1 MMAPNRRSQAWLH
14 CNRAIRAAVAQGG
27 LTEDDRKEIVFNVT
41 GKSSM
46 ADCSDREMADILDAV
61 NKAAP
66 SVRRE
71 FRKSSKSYVRK
82 IFGLWA
88 EAGKVGA
95 IQHANRDALLAY
107 VNRMTKSEKRP
118 DGIAHLGQLEWIT
131 FDEAEPII
139 EGLKAMNARARR
151 SARSA
156 NPKT

>member
-1 MMAPNRRSQAWLH
+1 MMAPNRRSQAWLQ

-27 LTEDDRKEIVFNVT
+27 LTDDDRKEIVFNVT

-46 ADCSDREMADILDAV
+46 ADCSDREMADILTAV
-61 NKAAP
+61 NDATP
-66 SVRRE
+66 SVRDE
-71 FRKSSKSYVRK
+71 LRKSSKGYVRK
-82 IFGLWA
+82 IFGLWT

-95 IQHANRDALLAY
+95 VSHANRYALLAY
-107 VNRMTKSEKRP
+107 VNRMTKSDKRP
-118 DGIAHLGQLEWIT
+118 DGITDLGQLEWIT

-156 NPKT
+156 DPKT